1 MHSMQSELFDS
12 MQNVLAK
19 NFMNLL
25 KLMSSMHSSS
35 PSKKQNS
42 TDKDSSCVP
51 ISEAPTV
58 PCGSH
63 SSLQMTSTTL
73 AERKQDKPEAKTG
86 AECGSGQETEHVF
99 TAEETKPL
107 SEVQRKNNKAPV
119 PALLS
124 FEDTSDEVLAEWDKQ
139 ACANARVPNVES
151 LLRIIDTI
159 PISTDPDLPRCTE
172 ALEGMYP
179 QKVQVGDTEAEP
191 THTFSLLS
199 YVLDEK
205 AFWHRPLSPREPD
218 LLTCRELNLF
228 EEWKVSTKVD
238 GSEGPTSSDPIRTT
252 EDITNRNKRTT
263 CMSLNET
270 ADNCVALKKRAR
282 MFQNTDELSSNI
294 HHEMPHTLGT
304 VSASSHEKDQSSSDA
319 NLGQIQQ
326 TPVHGTSSATNKD
339 FPWDDPDMVAQL
351 IESTDRIE
359 EEWFSQQRQT
369 QYTTSVT
376 QDIHISEIKPNEIC
390 CNFTSNPVESAVFSD
405 IVSRIPPH
413 SRQKRYLSN
422 NLLFFCFFFLF
433 SPQWGCTICI
443 TRNILSFFIPIF
455 CSHQASFPSE
465 FSIFF
470 ILWQPKNSTNGLDMG

>member
-1 MHSMQSELFDS
+1 
-12 MQNVLAK
+12 
-19 NFMNLL
+19 
-25 KLMSSMHSSS
+25 
-35 PSKKQNS
+35 
-42 TDKDSSCVP
+42 
-51 ISEAPTV
+51 
-58 PCGSH
+58 
-63 SSLQMTSTTL
+63 
-73 AERKQDKPEAKTG
+73 
-86 AECGSGQETEHVF
+86 
-99 TAEETKPL
+99 
-107 SEVQRKNNKAPV
+107 
-119 PALLS
+119 
-124 FEDTSDEVLAEWDKQ
+124 
-139 ACANARVPNVES
+139 
-151 LLRIIDTI
+151 
-159 PISTDPDLPRCTE
+159 
-172 ALEGMYP
+172 MYP

-205 AFWHRPLSPREPD
+205 AFWHRRLSPREPD
-218 LLTCRELNLF
+218 LLTSRELNLF
-228 EEWKVSTKVD
+228 EEWKVFTKVD

-339 FPWDDPDMVAQL
+339 FPWDDPDMVARL

-376 QDIHISEIKPNEIC
+376 QDMHISEIKPNEIC
-390 CNFTSNPVESAVFSD
+390 CSFSSNPVESAVFND

-413 SRQKRYLSN
+413 SRQKSPRIVQMGSTWVEHRVFGLSMQVYGRVN
-422 NLLFFCFFFLF
+422 KYVINMLGKAVMAEQTEKDRLNLLPRSYWSRYYVECDIAV
-433 SPQWGCTICI
+433 S
-443 TRNILSFFIPIF
+443 RNI
-455 CSHQASFPSE
+455 
-465 FSIFF
+465 
-470 ILWQPKNSTNGLDMG
+470 NM

>member
-1 MHSMQSELFDS
+1 
-12 MQNVLAK
+12 
-19 NFMNLL
+19 
-25 KLMSSMHSSS
+25 
-35 PSKKQNS
+35 
-42 TDKDSSCVP
+42 
-51 ISEAPTV
+51 
-58 PCGSH
+58 
-63 SSLQMTSTTL
+63 
-73 AERKQDKPEAKTG
+73 
-86 AECGSGQETEHVF
+86 
-99 TAEETKPL
+99 
-107 SEVQRKNNKAPV
+107 
-119 PALLS
+119 
-124 FEDTSDEVLAEWDKQ
+124 
-139 ACANARVPNVES
+139 
-151 LLRIIDTI
+151 
-159 PISTDPDLPRCTE
+159 
-172 ALEGMYP
+172 MYP

-205 AFWHRPLSPREPD
+205 AFWHRRLSPREPD
-218 LLTCRELNLF
+218 LLTSRELNLF
-228 EEWKVSTKVD
+228 EEWKVFTKVD

-339 FPWDDPDMVAQL
+339 FPWDDPDMVARL

-376 QDIHISEIKPNEIC
+376 QDMHISEIKPNEIC
-390 CNFTSNPVESAVFSD
+390 CSFSSNPVESAVFND
-405 IVSRIPPH
+405 IVSRIP
-413 SRQKRYLSN
+413 
-422 NLLFFCFFFLF
+422 
-433 SPQWGCTICI
+433 
-443 TRNILSFFIPIF
+443 
-455 CSHQASFPSE
+455 
-465 FSIFF
+465 
-470 ILWQPKNSTNGLDMG
+470 